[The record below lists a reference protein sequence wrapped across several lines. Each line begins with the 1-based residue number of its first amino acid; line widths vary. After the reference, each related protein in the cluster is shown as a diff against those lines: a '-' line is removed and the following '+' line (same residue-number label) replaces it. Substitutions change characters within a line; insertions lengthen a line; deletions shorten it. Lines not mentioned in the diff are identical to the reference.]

1 MVTNYLDILAKTIH
15 NNWDQP
21 ALTDFYLT
29 EDGSAQGTSRGKA
42 YTYGEMYA
50 EIVRDP
56 SSENRKT
63 NYQALSLSLTMHLL
77 DNYIIS
83 PVLIYESHRL
93 IYSPENEEPIE
104 FGGILAAAILAALI
118 VDTEEGDARGIA
130 LDTDAERE
138 EFFARYEREVRRD
151 DWGYLT
157 AEVEQL
163 RDNYVQ
169 IAVGTNTLN
178 DLSPNMRLLSLAM
191 DLTVAYMRRLVVETY
206 CEHIWEK
213 VPWEAPFAQWLIDAA
228 RVETRRQRYL
238 HVDWTDASMVDQLAE
253 ISDEIEGI
261 EHLTFFFEGEK
272 AEEIMDRYL
281 HWLSDEYVAMKQEI
295 PGARITSADR
305 KRIFAQET
313 DWSFFSDETEG
324 IEPSEQKQWHRW
336 LTEWTKFLMERLL
349 PQKEIRFWADD
360 VPEATQEHLLYHLQ
374 MMEQHP
380 AHFRDLTAAIYAMR
394 QLGYVRRKCSDHDM
408 RQWLSEHLRLDYTAR
423 NNASQFRRA
432 MKEHGRYTP
441 EVRDEV
447 IALETMGY
455 FRFQAPSK
463 E

>member
-1 MVTNYLDILAKTIH
+1 
-15 NNWDQP
+15 
-21 ALTDFYLT
+21 
-29 EDGSAQGTSRGKA
+29 
-42 YTYGEMYA
+42 
-50 EIVRDP
+50 
-56 SSENRKT
+56 
-63 NYQALSLSLTMHLL
+63 MHLL

-83 PVLIYESHRL
+83 PVLLYESHRL

-118 VDTEEGDARGIA
+118 VDTDEGDARGIA

-169 IAVGTNTLN
+169 IAVGTKTLN
-178 DLSPNMRLLSLAM
+178 DLCPNVRLLNLALE
-191 DLTVAYMRRLVVETY
+191 LTVTYMRRLVVETY

-253 ISDEIEGI
+253 MSDEIEGI

-272 AEEIMDRYL
+272 AEEIMERYL

-295 PGARITSADR
+295 PGAKITSADR

-324 IEPSEQKQWHRW
+324 IEPFSGGESGTFDASEQAEWLRW
-336 LTEWTKFLMERLL
+336 QREWTKFLTERLL
-349 PQKEIRFWADD
+349 PNKEIRFWASD
-360 VPEATQEHLLYHLQ
+360 VPEEVQNHLLYHLQ
-374 MMEQHP
+374 LMEQHP
-380 AHFRDLTAAIYAMR
+380 AHVRDLTTAVYAMR
-394 QLGYVRRKCSDHDM
+394 QLGYIRRKCSDPDI
-408 RQWLSEHLRLDYTAR
+408 RQWLSEHLKLDYTER

-432 MKEHGRYTP
+432 MREHGRYTL

-447 IALETMGY
+447 MLLESMGF
-455 FRFQAPSK
+455 FRFNP
-463 E
+463 